1 MLTVAALSLSLMALQ
16 KEIGQADLQ
25 RIGEQFME
33 RLEKSPETKP
43 WISAANEYQKIAEN
57 LHTSPEIRLE
67 AWRLTIR
74 TLAIG
79 PEPTANAYCELAK
92 LANLPGMDRCIANVR
107 GFFSTPDRKEWQPA
121 FGLCDSVFKNTKDL
135 NTKAGALFGKGTL
148 YPRGSKEQLS
158 YFRRASTEYS
168 DLHYGK
174 VAARYLNELLSL
186 EIGNVMPNFEGK
198 DSSGNIVSLAAS
210 RGKYVLLDCWASWCG
225 PCMRLLPHTI
235 EIAKNYSD
243 KLAVIGIG
251 GDKKLRLQKWAELDL
266 KVPFP
271 TIFSG
276 GYDRGVPL
284 QLNVVGWP
292 TYYLLDPQGKIVEK
306 WVGGVKESELDAK
319 LRIYLA
325 Y

>member
-1 MLTVAALSLSLMALQ
+1 M
-16 KEIGQADLQ
+16 
-25 RIGEQFME
+25 
-33 RLEKSPETKP
+33 
-43 WISAANEYQKIAEN
+43 
-57 LHTSPEIRLE
+57 
-67 AWRLTIR
+67 
-74 TLAIG
+74 LAIG
-79 PEPTANAYCELAK
+79 SESTAYAYQELAK
-92 LANLPGMDRCIANVR
+92 LANEKGMDRCITTVR
-107 GFFSTPDRKEWQPA
+107 GFFSTTDSKEWQPA
-121 FGLCDSVFKNTKDL
+121 FGLCDSVFNNAKDP

-158 YFRRASTEYS
+158 YFRRASSEYS

-186 EIGNVMPNFEGK
+186 EIGNTMPNFEGK
-198 DSSGNIVSLAAS
+198 DSSGNIVSLAAY

-235 EIAKNYSD
+235 EIAQKHSE

-251 GDKKLRLQKWAELDL
+251 GDKELRLQKRAESDL

-276 GYDRGVPL
+276 GYDRGVPW
-284 QLNVVGWP
+284 QLNVKHWP

-306 WVGGVKESELDAK
+306 WVSGVKESELDAK